1 MLRHR
6 VIPVLLNSND
16 GLVKTMNFKNPTYI
30 GDPINA
36 VRIFNEKQVD
46 ELIILDI
53 DRSKLRLGPNL
64 SLIRAITPGCFMPVS
79 YGGGIRNLN
88 DAKEVFDLG
97 IEKIVIQNTLFSD
110 MNIVNKIATTYGS
123 QSVIA
128 SIDIYRDSQ
137 DKFFV
142 YDSAQN
148 RKLNMTLETIL
159 LKLKNSLIG
168 ELIITSYDREGTLS
182 GFDLELIM
190 KVKNFIKVPI
200 IAHGGAGKIEDLS
213 DAITAGAD
221 AVAAGSLFV
230 FYGSRDSILINYPK
244 YEHIERF
251 LR

>member
-1 MLRHR
+1 
-6 VIPVLLNSND
+6 
-16 GLVKTMNFKNPTYI
+16 
-30 GDPINA
+30 
-36 VRIFNEKQVD
+36 
-46 ELIILDI
+46 
-53 DRSKLRLGPNL
+53 
-64 SLIRAITPGCFMPVS
+64 MPVS